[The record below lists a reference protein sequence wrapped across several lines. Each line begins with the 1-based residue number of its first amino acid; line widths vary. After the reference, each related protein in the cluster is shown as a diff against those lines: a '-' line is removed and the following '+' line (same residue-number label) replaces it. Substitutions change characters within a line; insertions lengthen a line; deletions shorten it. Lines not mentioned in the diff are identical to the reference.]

1 MALRCRAAMLRGR
14 RSLFLLVQADRCDGP
29 RYYHAVRGSGR
40 LTQVLGRTNVTC
52 SMLARCGMSV
62 FLVPHHS
69 ASLHVWP
76 ACALVHFSGWSA
88 LVVPA
93 RVGAAPC
100 ASCAPRP
107 CATREVTQVCSNA
120 QPCLGHPQR
129 RPQLPGLFARLHS
142 RRYCSF
148 RRAFVFLRPNN
159 SFNATVT
166 CRADNPAPSA
176 AR

>member
-1 MALRCRAAMLRGR
+1 
-14 RSLFLLVQADRCDGP
+14 
-29 RYYHAVRGSGR
+29 
-40 LTQVLGRTNVTC
+40 
-52 SMLARCGMSV
+52 MLARCGMSV

-93 RVGAAPC
+93 RVGAAQC
-100 ASCAPRP
+100 ASCAPGP

-120 QPCLGHPQR
+120 QPWLGHPQC

-166 CRADNPAPSA
+166 CRADNPASLSGALTQTLGIDDYASA
-176 AR
+176 QTELLASWTSPVGYDCARAESSPKP